1 MIKIEGAY
9 IMVKKTLILYTLI
22 LFSFGFSQDADLVTQ
37 KIKLENAMRDKVDFT
52 LSKQLDPTQ
61 YLIVVN
67 ARLDFKPLSLNA
79 EDNLTTKK
87 QENSSYTFIPGLD
100 MPSIPTDQ
108 TIYKANSSSGLSGYK
123 YSSSLLYGM
132 EIIIY
137 LDEAI
142 ATASLQQNLK
152 TLVQRNVPEIVD
164 CTDCIKFETLDMLNS
179 GVPTNSINDRIA
191 ALEAEKN
198 EAEKE
203 LQNWRFNQL
212 EEQLAVAQDARNDW
226 EEQARNRENIRRID
240 DSTRM
245 ANLEKIEKLY
255 RQKQDSLLYITSIKL
270 DEAIRGR
277 ISSEESTKE
286 ELINIIKLSMQGGGD
301 SSNSNTPYGLGDRR
315 PLGTG
320 NITGKHWVIIIL
332 VVILSL
338 VAYLV
343 IAMKNQQ
350 PVYLKPK
357 SSPDPNNNNNNSNDE
372 DTGLGQP
379 TQAHTTD
386 DVLRSE
392 LQSLR
397 QSAVSMSVSEKAGA
411 NQIVKDWLDNKVDD
425 GSEDNSNNEE

>member
-1 MIKIEGAY
+1 
-9 IMVKKTLILYTLI
+9 MVKKIFILYTLI
-22 LFSFGFSQDADLVTQ
+22 LFSFGLSQDADLVTQ

-79 EDNLTTKK
+79 DDNFKNQK
-87 QENSSYTFIPGLD
+87 QDNSSYTFIPGLD

-108 TIYKANSSSGLSGYK
+108 TIYKANTSSGLGGYK

-152 TLVQRNVPEIVD
+152 TLVQRNIPEIVD

-179 GVPTNSINDRIA
+179 GVPTNSINERIA

-226 EEQARNRENIRRID
+226 EEQARNRENVRRTD

-277 ISSEESTKE
+277 ITSEENTKE

-301 SSNSNTPYGLGDRR
+301 SVNSGVPYGLGSQERR
-315 PLGTG
+315 PKGTG
-320 NITGKHWVIIIL
+320 NITDKQGMLIIL

-338 VAYLV
+338 VVYLV
-343 IAMKNQQ
+343 MAMKKQQ
-350 PVYLKPK
+350 PIYLKPK
-357 SSPDPNNNNNNSNDE
+357 SNLDPSNNNSNE
-372 DTGLGQP
+372 HESGLGQP

-425 GSEDNSNNEE
+425 DSEDNSNNEE

>member
-1 MIKIEGAY
+1 
-9 IMVKKTLILYTLI
+9 MVKKIFILYTLI

-79 EDNLTTKK
+79 DDNMKNQK
-87 QENSSYTFIPGLD
+87 QDNSSYTFIPGLD

-108 TIYKANSSSGLSGYK
+108 TIYKANTSSGLAGYK

-137 LDEAI
+137 LDESI

-152 TLVQRNVPEIVD
+152 TLVQRNIPEIID

-179 GVPTNSINDRIA
+179 GLPTNSINERIA

-212 EEQLAVAQDARNDW
+212 EEQLAVAQDARNEW
-226 EEQARNRENIRRID
+226 EEQARNRENIRRTD

-277 ISSEESTKE
+277 ITSEENTKE

-301 SSNSNTPYGLGDRR
+301 SVKSTPYGLGSEERR
-315 PLGTG
+315 PIGTG
-320 NITGKHWVIIIL
+320 SITGKHWVIIIL

-343 IAMKNQQ
+343 MAMKNQQ

-357 SSPDPNNNNNNSNDE
+357 SNPEPNNNNPTNEHDS
-372 DTGLGQP
+372 GLGKP

-411 NQIVKDWLDNKVDD
+411 NQIVKDWLDNKVDED
-425 GSEDNSNNEE
+425 SEDNSNNEE